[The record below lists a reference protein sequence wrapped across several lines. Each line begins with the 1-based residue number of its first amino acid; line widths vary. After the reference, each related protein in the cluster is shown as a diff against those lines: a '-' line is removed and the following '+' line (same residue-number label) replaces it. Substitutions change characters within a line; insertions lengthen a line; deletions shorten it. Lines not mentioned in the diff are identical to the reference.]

1 MSKNLAFVLSGG
13 GARGALQ
20 VGALYALLE
29 SGLHPDILIGTSIG
43 AVNAA
48 FVALRGFSKQGLD
61 ELSESWHKA
70 SQMDLLPSNYIW
82 MAVRAMFGRSVSD
95 PATRIRDFMIQNGV
109 TPELRFSDLNNPRL
123 YIVSADLNSGQP
135 VIHGD
140 SPEDKVLEGLLLST
154 ALPPWIKPVRK
165 QERYLMDGGVVSNL
179 PVEPAIQVGAQQIVA
194 LDLMDTR
201 ETFGGNN
208 DVVTF
213 LDRLSMAVEKRQ
225 NDLEMALA
233 EARGIPIIY
242 AGLTGDAP
250 VPYWDFQQTEALA
263 SRGYEI
269 MQKAL
274 EENKERARLF
284 RGHRSP
290 WFWQREP

>member
-29 SGLHPDILIGTSIG
+29 NGLQPDILIGTSIG

-48 FVALRGFSKQGLD
+48 FVALHGFSKQGLD
-61 ELSESWHKA
+61 ELSETWHKA
-70 SQMDLLPSNYIW
+70 SQMDLLPSNYVW
-82 MAVRAMFGRSVSD
+82 MAVRSMFGRSASD
-95 PATRIRDFMIQNGV
+95 PSTRIRDFMIENGI
-109 TPELRFSDLNNPRL
+109 TPELCFSDFTNPRL
-123 YIVSADLNSGQP
+123 YIISADLNTGQP
-135 VIHGD
+135 MIHGD
-140 SPEDKVLEGLLLST
+140 SPDAKVLEGLLLST
-154 ALPPWIKPVRK
+154 ALPPWFKPVRK

-179 PVEPAIQVGAQQIVA
+179 PVEPAIHMGARQIIA

-201 ETFGGNN
+201 ETFPGNN

-225 NDLEMALA
+225 NDLEIALA

-242 AGLTGDAP
+242 AGLIGDTP
-250 VPYWDFQQTEALA
+250 VAYWDFRHTDVLIG
-263 SRGYEI
+263 RGYEM

-274 EENKERARLF
+274 QGNKERARLF
-284 RGHRSP
+284 RGHHSSG
-290 WFWQREP
+290 FWQPQR